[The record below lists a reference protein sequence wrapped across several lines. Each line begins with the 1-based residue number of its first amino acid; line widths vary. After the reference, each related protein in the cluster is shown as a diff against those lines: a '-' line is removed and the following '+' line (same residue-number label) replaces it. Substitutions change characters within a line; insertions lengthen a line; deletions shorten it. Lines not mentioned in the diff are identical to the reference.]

1 MTPAKFGDM
10 KRINATRN
18 PGAKRRNPR
27 SRNALKHTLAHG
39 DPEEVRRAES
49 MLSRVGAVTLSE
61 NNRMGLSV
69 AELANIVREFNKG
82 G

>member
-1 MTPAKFGDM
+1 MTPANFGKM
-10 KRINATRN
+10 KRLNTTKN
-18 PGAKRRNPR
+18 PGAIRRNPR

-39 DPEEVRRAES
+39 DPEHVRRAES
-49 MLSRVGAVTLSE
+49 LLSKIGTIPLSDK
-61 NNRMGLSV
+61 NTTGLPV